1 MQNVTTN
8 QAMFGYNA
16 VYATSVGS
24 GWRYV
29 NNGYAMAIRMH
40 DAFGTGDM
48 MFHLGASGTAG
59 AAIDA
64 SWDTSNIKMIIKNDG
79 KVGIGTTTPNYIV
92 DMLTSANN
100 SLLYLNQSNG
110 AVGGNAA
117 LIANI
122 NTTGGYLVLWRYGGT
137 TIGSIT
143 TNGSATAYNTTSDYR
158 LKEDLNDFNG
168 LEKISA
174 IKVYDFKWKGKNDRQ
189 NGVIAHELAEV
200 LPYAVNGE
208 KDQLDK
214 EGNVNPQGVDYSMIV
229 PSLVKAIQEQNV
241 LIQELQE
248 KLQRNNIN

>member
-1 MQNVTTN
+1 M
-8 QAMFGYNA
+8 
-16 VYATSVGS
+16 S
-24 GWRYV
+24 G
-29 NNGYAMAIRMH
+29 MA
-40 DAFGTGDM
+40 
-48 MFHLGASGTAG
+48 LKGTAG

-92 DMLTSANN
+92 DMVTSANN

-214 EGNVNPQGVDYSMIV
+214 KGNINPQGVDYSMIV
-229 PSLVKAIQEQNV
+229 PSLVKAIQELNTKLDAANV
-241 LIQELQE
+241 EIEAL
-248 KLQRNNIN
+248 KAK